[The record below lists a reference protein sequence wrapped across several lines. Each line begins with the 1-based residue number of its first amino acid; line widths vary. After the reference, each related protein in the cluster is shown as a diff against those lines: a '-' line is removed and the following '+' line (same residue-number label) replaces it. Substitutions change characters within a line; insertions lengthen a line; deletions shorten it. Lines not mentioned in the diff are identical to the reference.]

1 LRAGRRYRTQAIR
14 LSAAR
19 RPQRSPGWRVA
30 AGALFLLL
38 VVGGA
43 VSVRTW
49 WQTPAPPDERSS
61 AVEAVEPTLVPLAK
75 EPTPE
80 TAMAVAPAEVAA
92 PSPNPDAAEAPAAQ
106 PLPSRLPDSGPA
118 VALTFDA
125 GADRGY
131 AEDILDTLR
140 AAGVPASFGVTGRWA
155 EENPDLVRRMAA
167 DGHQIINHT
176 VDHRSFTGLSDEMGG
191 LPAARRRQELEDAD
205 AILAPLIGHTTRPW
219 YRLPYGDDADG
230 ISGDV
235 ASTGF
240 TRKAGWTVDSLGWR
254 GLNAGDIVARCVKLA
269 EPDAIYVFHVGST
282 SQDGLALA
290 RIIAGVRE
298 HGLGFATLERLE

>member
-1 LRAGRRYRTQAIR
+1 MAAGG
-14 LSAAR
+14 LLVLLVLGSAA
-19 RPQRSPGWRVA
+19 G
-30 AGALFLLL
+30 L
-38 VVGGA
+38 
-43 VSVRTW
+43 RTW
-49 WQTPAPPDERSS
+49 WQSSTPA
-61 AVEAVEPTLVPLAK
+61 
-75 EPTPE
+75 
-80 TAMAVAPAEVAA
+80 AE
-92 PSPNPDAAEAPAAQ
+92 PSPAIQPLQATPAALTEEAPPQAAPAAEPTEAATRAAEDDSVVLPPN
-106 PLPSRLPDSGPA
+106 PLPGRTPDTGPA

-176 VDHRSFTGLSDEMGG
+176 FDHRSFTGLSDEMGG
-191 LPAARRRQELEDAD
+191 LSAAKRRQELDEAD

-230 ISGDV
+230 ISAEV

-240 TRKAGWTVDSLGWR
+240 TRKAGWTIDSLGWR
-254 GLNAGDIVARCVKLA
+254 GMAAGDIVARCVKLA
-269 EPDAIYVFHVGST
+269 EADAVYVFHVGST

-298 HGLGFATLERLE
+298 RGLGFATLERLE

>member
-1 LRAGRRYRTQAIR
+1 
-14 LSAAR
+14 
-19 RPQRSPGWRVA
+19 VA

-43 VSVRTW
+43 VSLRTSW
-49 WQTPAPPDERSS
+49 PTPLPPGDPTDSTVQP
-61 AVEAVEPTLVPLAK
+61 AEPTLAPVTE

-80 TAMAVAPAEVAA
+80 PAIAA
-92 PSPNPDAAEAPAAQ
+92 QPADNDTPASNPEAAEAPEAQ
-106 PLPSRLPDSGPA
+106 PLPSRLPESGPA

-176 VDHRSFTGLSDEMGG
+176 VDHRSFTGLSDELGG
-191 LPAARRRQELEDAD
+191 LSAAKRRQELEDAD
-205 AILAPLIGHTTRPW
+205 AILAPLIGHSTRPW

-230 ISGDV
+230 VSADV
-235 ASTGF
+235 AATGF

-254 GLNAGDIVARCVKLA
+254 GLNAGDIVARCIKLA

>member
-1 LRAGRRYRTQAIR
+1 
-14 LSAAR
+14 
-19 RPQRSPGWRVA
+19 
-30 AGALFLLL
+30 
-38 VVGGA
+38 
-43 VSVRTW
+43 
-49 WQTPAPPDERSS
+49 
-61 AVEAVEPTLVPLAK
+61 
-75 EPTPE
+75 
-80 TAMAVAPAEVAA
+80 
-92 PSPNPDAAEAPAAQ
+92 
-106 PLPSRLPDSGPA
+106 LPSRSPESGPA

-191 LPAARRRQELEDAD
+191 LPAAKRRQELEDAD

-230 ISGDV
+230 ISADV

-240 TRKAGWTVDSLGWR
+240 TRKAGWTIDSLGWR
-254 GLNAGDIVARCVKLA
+254 GLAAGDIVARCLKLA

-298 HGLGFATLERLE
+298 HGLAAVDRAHQHVAGGRHAAIPWTAVATGPSPSRSARTAAASAGSRSGIGSSTAGRSSSADPPSTPRCSSAARTAIFQTHAASGPSPR

>member
-1 LRAGRRYRTQAIR
+1 VA
-14 LSAAR
+14 SAAV
-19 RPQRSPGWRVA
+19 GLLIV
-30 AGALFLLL
+30 LLL
-38 VVGGA
+38 FGSGVA
-43 VSVRTW
+43 LRTW
-49 WQTPAPPDERSS
+49 WAAPAPPG
-61 AVEAVEPTLVPLAK
+61 EPSQAADPPQATPAALA
-75 EPTPE
+75 EPPTPE
-80 TAMAVAPAEVAA
+80 PAE
-92 PSPNPDAAEAPAAQ
+92 AAEPAATAPAAEEAAPAPGAETPALK
-106 PLPSRLPDSGPA
+106 PLPSRSPESGPA

-167 DGHQIINHT
+167 DGHQVINHT
-176 VDHRSFTGLSDEMGG
+176 VDHRSFTGLSDELGG
-191 LPAARRRQELEDAD
+191 LPAAKRRQELEDAD

-230 ISGDV
+230 ISADV

-254 GLNAGDIVARCVKLA
+254 GLNAGDIVAHCLKLA

-282 SQDGLALA
+282 SQDSLALP

-298 HGLGFATLERLE
+298 RGLGFATLEGLE

>member
-1 LRAGRRYRTQAIR
+1 
-14 LSAAR
+14 
-19 RPQRSPGWRVA
+19 VA

-43 VSVRTW
+43 VGLRTSW
-49 WQTPAPPDERSS
+49 PTPLPPGDPTDSTVQP
-61 AVEAVEPTLVPLAK
+61 AEPTLAPVTE

-80 TAMAVAPAEVAA
+80 PAIAEQPADNDTPA
-92 PSPNPDAAEAPAAQ
+92 SNPEAAEAPEAQ
-106 PLPSRLPDSGPA
+106 PLPSRLPESGPA

-176 VDHRSFTGLSDEMGG
+176 VDHRSFTGLSDELGG
-191 LPAARRRQELEDAD
+191 LSAAKRRQELEDAD
-205 AILAPLIGHTTRPW
+205 AILAPLIGHSTRPW

-230 ISGDV
+230 VSADV
-235 ASTGF
+235 AATGF

-254 GLNAGDIVARCVKLA
+254 GLNAGDIVARCIKLA

>member
-1 LRAGRRYRTQAIR
+1 VAI
-14 LSAAR
+14 
-19 RPQRSPGWRVA
+19 
-30 AGALFLLL
+30 GACLVLL

-43 VSVRTW
+43 VGLRTW
-49 WQTPAPPDERSS
+49 WAMPRPPAGPSPPVQ
-61 AVEAVEPTLVPLAK
+61 APQPTLTSVAE
-75 EPTPE
+75 EPTPQPAAAAE
-80 TAMAVAPAEVAA
+80 PAEADGPA
-92 PSPNPDAAEAPAAQ
+92 PDADAAEASTPS
-106 PLPSRLPDSGPA
+106 PLPSRSPESGPA

-167 DGHQIINHT
+167 DGHQVINHT
-176 VDHRSFTGLSDEMGG
+176 VDHRSFTGLSDELGG
-191 LPAARRRQELEDAD
+191 LPATKRRQELEDAD

-230 ISGDV
+230 ISADV

-254 GLNAGDIVARCVKLA
+254 GLAAGDIVARCLKLA

-298 HGLGFATLERLE
+298 RGLGFATLERLE